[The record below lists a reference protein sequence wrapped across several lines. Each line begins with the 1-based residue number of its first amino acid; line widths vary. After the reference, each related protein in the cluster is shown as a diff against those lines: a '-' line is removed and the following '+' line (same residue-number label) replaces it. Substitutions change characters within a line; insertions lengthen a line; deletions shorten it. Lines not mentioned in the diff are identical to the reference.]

1 MQLTPEQRKQ
11 AQAARAAGE
20 RRVML
25 EFTPEQRA
33 EWQASVEQELADKDV
48 NIERFHKRRAS
59 EQEPGFLGDLRRAIT
74 ASRGN
79 PQLLAEQVGIDWRQL
94 SDFRCGE
101 TTLPS
106 DVIDRLIA
114 ALGLRL
120 MQDIPASQAPPSG
133 RS

>member
-11 AQAARAAGE
+11 AEAARAAGG

-25 EFTPEQRA
+25 EFTPEQRV
-33 EWQASVEQELADKDV
+33 EWEAAVVQELADKEL
-48 NIERFHKRRAS
+48 NIQRFHQRRAV

-74 ASRGN
+74 ASRLD
-79 PQLLAEQVGIDWRQL
+79 PKLLAEQVGIDWRQL

-106 DVIDRLIA
+106 DVIDRLVA

-120 MQDIPASQAPPSG
+120 MQEIPASQPPS
-133 RS
+133 SSHT

>member
-1 MQLTPEQRKQ
+1 MQLTPEQREQ
-11 AQAARAAGE
+11 AEAARAAGE

-33 EWQASVEQELADKDV
+33 EWEAAVAQELADKEL
-48 NIERFHKRRAS
+48 NIQRFHKRRS
-59 EQEPGFLGDLRRAIT
+59 VEQEPGFLGDLRRAIT
-74 ASRGN
+74 ASRRD
-79 PQLLAEQVGIDWRQL
+79 PKLLAEQVGIDWRQL

-101 TTLPS
+101 AALPS

-120 MQDIPASQAPPSG
+120 MQENPMSQSPS
-133 RS
+133 STPS